1 MMRFDSRG
9 IAAGVVGAVLVVGAL
24 AGGAV
29 RAEDDV
35 TRAQSPTEC
44 QLFAD
49 IAIVA
54 RALVENKISEGQ
66 QRPVLDAIYQP
77 DNNRAHSVVGAIL
90 DGARR
95 AVDPAPNWANA
106 LSKYCIQRS
115 GNIKEFLGSAI

>member
-1 MMRFDSRG
+1 MRIISRG
-9 IAAGVVGAVLVVGAL
+9 IVGGLLGGVLVVATLGA
-24 AGGAV
+24 AAV

-35 TRAQSPTEC
+35 MRAQSPTEC

-54 RALVENKISEGQ
+54 RALVENKISEDQ

-77 DNNRAHSVVGAIL
+77 DNTRAHTVVGAIL

-95 AVDPAPNWANA
+95 AADPAPNWATA
-106 LSKYCIQRS
+106 LSKHCMQRA
-115 GNIKEFLGSAI
+115 GHIKEFLGSAI